1 MLDRIKAL
9 VKGKEASV
17 RPAPTAPVGEEREL
31 VSRTKGAALARAW
44 ADAPTSFDVPNT
56 LLSSRDIVRVA
67 ETTGLISP
75 FFVEGGRKARLKKA
89 AYEGRVGTCAY
100 IFEDRNV
107 PRRVFDSDSDAF
119 LHVPKNSI
127 VFVEC
132 DLDFRLPD
140 FIASRFNLQIQHVH
154 RGLLLGTGPLVDPG
168 FWGKLCIPLHNLTD
182 QDYDIPKGEGLIWVE
197 FTKTTLSV
205 GERDSARAALS
216 GAARDE
222 AGHWDILKFLD
233 KAANQYDGYKIP
245 IKSSLPTMF
254 EDANKAVAESA
265 QVAKSA
271 MSEVEK
277 LRTLNSIAMVAAA
290 IGLCAFAGTAAG
302 FLYNLGSRNE
312 DIAVRLQGSTGEV
325 GRALEQHFDSVARY
339 GSLPNEARAQ
349 VPMLRV
355 ELARQRAENVRQRG
369 EIERLTRRLDRLE
382 RANSITFPPPFM
394 L

>member
-1 MLDRIKAL
+1 MLKLITEFW
-9 VKGKEASV
+9 KGKKPLAKPVPAVSV
-17 RPAPTAPVGEEREL
+17 LEEREL
-31 VSRTKGAALARAW
+31 VSRSKGAALASAW
-44 ADAPTSFDVPNT
+44 ADAPSSLDVPNT
-56 LLSSRDIVRVA
+56 LLSSGDIIRVVA
-67 ETTGLISP
+67 ATGLVSP

-89 AYEGRVGTCAY
+89 AYEGRIGSCAY

-107 PRRVFDSDSDAF
+107 PKRIFHSDSDTF

-182 QDYDIPKGEGLIWVE
+182 QDYDIPKSEGLIWVE

-205 GERDSARAALS
+205 GERDPARVALG
-216 GAARDE
+216 GAARDG

-245 IKSSLPTMF
+245 IRSSLPSMF
-254 EDANKAVAESA
+254 EEANKAVAISA
-265 QVAKSA
+265 RDAKNA
-271 MSEVEK
+271 MAEVEK

-290 IGLCAFAGTAAG
+290 IGLCAFAATAAS
-302 FLYNLGSRNE
+302 FLYNLSSRNE
-312 DIAVRLQGSTGEV
+312 DLAVRLQGSTNEI
-325 GRALEQHFDSVARY
+325 GRALAQHVDGVARY
-339 GSLPNEARAQ
+339 GSLPSEARAQ
-349 VPMLRV
+349 LPILIA
-355 ELARQRAENVRQRG
+355 ELARRRTESDRQRD
-369 EIERLTRRLDRLE
+369 EIQLLKERLDRLE
-382 RANSITFPPPFM
+382 RVDGVPLPPP
-394 L
+394 